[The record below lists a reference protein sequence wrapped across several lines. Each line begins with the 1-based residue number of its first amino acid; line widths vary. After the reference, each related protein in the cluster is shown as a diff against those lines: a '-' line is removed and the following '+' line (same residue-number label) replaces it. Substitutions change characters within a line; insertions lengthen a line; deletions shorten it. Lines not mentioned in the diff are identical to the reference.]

1 VVPALETEGKRV
13 TVEDRIDLVDGE
25 FWGRVPDE
33 ELTWLRTNAPVWWD
47 PRNELWG
54 ISTYELV
61 KHVST
66 HPKTFSSAQG
76 IRPDYPAV
84 PSMIDSD
91 DPLHLQ
97 RRKIINKGFTPRRVR
112 DQEEAI
118 RRTARSLI
126 ATVAERGEFDLV
138 GDVAAWLP
146 LITIGDLL
154 GVAPP
159 DRQQL
164 LTWSDD
170 LMCAL
175 GASDP
180 ALREAQMAAAAGYF
194 EYASKV
200 VQARRQS
207 PTDDLMSVLIGA
219 EVDGHSLTDSVVQY
233 ESMLILIGG
242 DETTRHVIS
251 GGAYQLLLERERW
264 ESLRADRSALGTAIE
279 EMLRWVSPVK
289 NMTRTATEDT
299 DLAGQHIK
307 AGDKLLLLYPS
318 ANRDEAVF
326 KEPFNFD
333 IRRTPNEHIAFGHG
347 SHHCLGAN
355 LARLELQVLFEE
367 LLDLLPDLELVDPA
381 AKPHHRPANFVSGLE
396 SLRVR
401 VG

>member
-1 VVPALETEGKRV
+1 M
-13 TVEDRIDLVDGE
+13 EDRIDLVDGE
-25 FWGRVPDE
+25 FWGRFPED

-54 ISTYELV
+54 VSTHELV
-61 KHVST
+61 KHVSVNAE
-66 HPKTFSSAQG
+66 TFSSAQG

-91 DPLHLQ
+91 DPAHLQ
-97 RRKIINKGFTPRRVR
+97 RRKIISKGFTPRRVR
-112 DQEEAI
+112 EQEEAI

-126 ATVAERGEFDLV
+126 ETVAERGEFDLV

-175 GASDP
+175 GSSDP
-180 ALREAQMAAAAGYF
+180 ALRDAQMAAAAGYF
-194 EYASKV
+194 EYASAV
-200 VQARRQS
+200 VRARRES
-207 PTDDLMSVLIGA
+207 PTGDLISTLIGA
-219 EVDGHSLTDSVVQY
+219 EVDGHSLTDPEIQY

-251 GGAYQLLLERERW
+251 GGAYQLLLERDRW
-264 ESLRADRSALGTAIE
+264 ETLLADRSVLGSAIE

-289 NMTRTATEDT
+289 NMNRTVVEDT
-299 DLAGQHIK
+299 ELAGQQIQ
-307 AGDKLLLLYPS
+307 AGDKMLLLYPS

-326 KEPFNFD
+326 KDPFKFD
-333 IRRTPNEHIAFGHG
+333 IRRTPNDHIAFGHG
-347 SHHCLGAN
+347 PHHCLGAN

-367 LLDLLPDLELVDPA
+367 MLDLLPDLHLVDPA
-381 AKPHHRPANFVSGLE
+381 APPHHRPANFVSGLE
-396 SLRVR
+396 TLRVT

>member
-1 VVPALETEGKRV
+1 M
-13 TVEDRIDLVDGE
+13 EDRIDLVDGE
-25 FWGRVPDE
+25 FWGRFPEE

-54 ISTYELV
+54 VSTYELV
-61 KHVST
+61 KHVSVN
-66 HPKTFSSAQG
+66 PKTFSSAHG

-91 DPLHLQ
+91 DPAHLQ

-112 DQEEAI
+112 EQEDAI

-126 ATVAERGEFDLV
+126 ETVAECGEFDLV

-175 GASDP
+175 GSSDP
-180 ALREAQMAAAAGYF
+180 SLRDAQMAAATGYF

-200 VQARRQS
+200 VAARRES
-207 PTDDLMSVLIGA
+207 PTEDLISTLIGA
-219 EVDGHSLTDSVVQY
+219 EVDGHSLTDSDIEY

-264 ESLRADRSALGTAIE
+264 ETLLADRSVLPSAIE

-289 NMTRTATEDT
+289 NMNRVAVEDVE
-299 DLAGQHIK
+299 LAGQQIH

-326 KEPFNFD
+326 KNPFDFD
-333 IRRTPNEHIAFGHG
+333 IRRTPNDHIAFGHG

-367 LLDLLPDLELVDPA
+367 LLDLLPDLRLVDPA
-381 AKPHHRPANFVSGLE
+381 APPHHRPANFVSCLE
-396 SLRVR
+396 TLRVT